1 MTQYGYCRISR
12 KTMSIERQI
21 RNILSVYP
29 NAKIIEEIYTRTKFE
44 GRKEWSKL
52 INKIKKGD
60 TIIFDSVSRMCGN
73 ADEGCKIYEELFEKG
88 VSLIFL
94 KEPQINTEV
103 FKKTLEN
110 QIDIVANTGNN
121 ATDCLLNSIVKAL
134 NDYTIE
140 LAKQQIRIV
149 FEQAEKEVLDLRQRT
164 KEGIETARLN
174 GKQIGIPKG
183 TKLTTKKSV
192 SAKDTILK
200 HSKDFNGNL
209 NDIDLMKL
217 TGLSRNTFYKY
228 KKELKN
234 EVV

>member
-88 VSLIFL
+88 VSLVFL
-94 KEPQINTEV
+94 KEPQINTDV

-121 ATDCLLNSIVKAL
+121 ATDSLLNSIVKAL

-149 FEQAEKEVLDLRQRT
+149 FEQAEKEVLDLHQRT

-183 TKLTTKKSV
+183 TKLITKKSV

-228 KKELKN
+228 KKELKT